1 MKQHEFD
8 GPRSVQSTSVSLEV
22 LMGGRGRFSFTKCQK
37 ERSRQDKQR
46 EKAER
51 KTQRKQEK
59 SSGDGGMPETDL
71 EVLVDHLSD
80 SFVRNLGENF
90 LTESDQEE

>member
-1 MKQHEFD
+1 
-8 GPRSVQSTSVSLEV
+8 
-22 LMGGRGRFSFTKCQK
+22 MGGRGRSSFTKRQK

-59 SSGDGGMPETDL
+59 SGEGGGVDTDL
-71 EVLVDHLSD
+71 EVLVDHSSD
-80 SFVRNLGENF
+80 PFARNLGENF
-90 LTESDQEE
+90 LTDADQEE